1 MDYRFLRLL
10 LWVLPLWL
18 AVTPAIGQDTPGD
31 DSVRETNLS
40 INLKDQSLQEALTL
54 LHQLSGCNFLYDQ
67 SLADRVPRITL
78 NMQNASLSEIL
89 DRIASITN
97 LQYSRVDN
105 TITFASKGGGSSP
118 GTGLSGSRSAGREDL
133 SGKVVDENGEP
144 LAGATVLLVGSGNA
158 YALTDLDGHWAL
170 TAALPARVSVSYLGY
185 VTKEVRID
193 SGAPVT
199 ITLQEDMNML
209 DEIVVVGYGTME
221 KRAVTSS
228 IT

>member
-105 TITFASKGGGSSP
+105 TITFASKGGVAAP
-118 GTGLSGSRSAGREDL
+118 
-133 SGKVVDENGEP
+133 EP
-144 LAGATVLLVGSGNA
+144 DCPA
-158 YALTDLDGHWAL
+158 
-170 TAALPARVSVSYLGY
+170 AALQAGKTCRERWLMKTENHWRELRYSLSAAGMPM
-185 VTKEVRID
+185 
-193 SGAPVT
+193 P
-199 ITLQEDMNML
+199 
-209 DEIVVVGYGTME
+209 
-221 KRAVTSS
+221 
-228 IT
+228 